1 MYIHRSGKIGWLVAA
16 LTALWI
22 VAACATPAVPVPLA
36 IDATPVTESTP
47 AVDPAP
53 PAEASADAVY
63 EGIPVGFTDEGYP
76 YRGNPDAPITV
87 YEYSDY
93 ECPFCARHVI
103 QTEPALKD
111 NYVAEGDV
119 KFVFRDFPLEG
130 LHPNAIPAAVAANCV
145 AEQGIV
151 PYWQMHRLLFRA
163 QQEWARTAEPA
174 AIFARLAGEA
184 GADSDLYA
192 ACLDERAA
200 EKETAIRESVVEAQ
214 SLGFGGT
221 PSFLFVSEESGEEF
235 TLVGAQPY
243 SVFESYVD
251 AILAGGAPVDPAA
264 AQQQQQGEPQI
275 PYWAQVEGL
284 APDPDNPGMTMAG
297 DFWRGN
303 PDAPLVVVEFSD
315 FQCPFCRQHA
325 LNTQPV
331 LDEQF
336 VDPGDVM
343 WVFKHFPVEQSHPQA
358 VAAAGAAQCAGYQGQ
373 FWEMHHLLFE
383 RMADWG
389 NSAGV
394 DAALTALAE
403 ELSLDMAQFET
414 CMEAQ
419 ETYQAILGDLTDGS
433 AFVRGTPTFVVL
445 YGEQGRLIPG
455 ALPADQFS
463 AALTE
468 LLAEAT
474 E

>member
-1 MYIHRSGKIGWLVAA
+1 MHIHRLGRTIGLVVVLMALLVISACTMPTLPVPVAPVVEEDSTPVAA
-16 LTALWI
+16 A
-22 VAACATPAVPVPLA
+22 
-36 IDATPVTESTP
+36 E
-47 AVDPAP
+47 PAP
-53 PAEASADAVY
+53 AAIY
-63 EGIPVGFTDEGYP
+63 EGMPVGFTAEGFP

-87 YEYSDY
+87 YEFSDY

-119 KFVFRDFPLEG
+119 RFVFRDFPLET

-151 PYWQMHRLLFRA
+151 HYWQMHRLLFRA
-163 QQEWARTAEPA
+163 QQEWSRSANPDSV
-174 AIFARLAGEA
+174 FARLAEEA
-184 GADSDLYA
+184 GADPDLYA
-192 ACLDERAA
+192 ACLA
-200 EKETAIRESVVEAQ
+200 ETADVKEAAVRESVAEAQ
-214 SLGFGGT
+214 SLGFSGT
-221 PSFLFVSEESGEEF
+221 PSFVFVNEESGEAF
-235 TLVGAQPY
+235 RLVGAQPY
-243 SVFESYVD
+243 NIFSDYID
-251 AILAGGAPVDPAA
+251 TMLAGGAPVDPAA

-275 PYWAQVEGL
+275 PYWAQEEGL
-284 APDPDNPGMTMAG
+284 SPDPDNPGFTVAG

-336 VDPGDVM
+336 IDPGDVM

-383 RMADWG
+383 RTEEWG
-389 NSAGV
+389 SSATV
-394 DAALTALAE
+394 DAGLTSLAE
-403 ELSLDMAQFET
+403 DLGLDMAQFET

-419 ETYQAILGDLTDGS
+419 ETYQAILSDLTDGS
-433 AFVRGTPTFVVL
+433 PFVRGTPTFVVL
-445 YGEQGRLIPG
+445 YGDQGRLIPG

-468 LLAEAT
+468 LLAEAR

>member
-1 MYIHRSGKIGWLVAA
+1 MHIHQLGKIGWLVTA
-16 LTALWI
+16 LTALWMM
-22 VAACATPAVPVPLA
+22 AACATPAVPVPLA
-36 IDATPVTESTP
+36 VDATPVTESTP
-47 AVDPAP
+47 AADPEPAAP
-53 PAEASADAVY
+53 TEVSADASF
-63 EGIPVGFTDEGYP
+63 EGLPVGFTEEGYP

-111 NYVAEGDV
+111 SYIVEGDV
-119 KFVFRDFPLEG
+119 KLVFRDFPLEG

-163 QQEWARTAEPA
+163 QQEWAQLADPSPV
-174 AIFARLAGEA
+174 FARLAEEA
-184 GADSDLYA
+184 GGNPETYTTCLADT
-192 ACLDERAA
+192 AA
-200 EKETAIRESVVEAQ
+200 EKEAAVRESVAEAQ
-214 SLGFGGT
+214 SLGFSGT
-221 PSFLFVSEESGEEF
+221 PSFLFVNE
-235 TLVGAQPY
+235 AM
-243 SVFESYVD
+243 
-251 AILAGGAPVDPAA
+251 LAGGAPVDPAA
-264 AQQQQQGEPQI
+264 AQQQQQAGEAEI

-284 APDPDNPGMTMAG
+284 APDPDNPGLTMAG

-303 PDAPLVVVEFSD
+303 PDATLTVVEFSD

-325 LNTQPV
+325 LDTQPV

-336 VDPGDVM
+336 VEPGDVK

-358 VAAAGAAQCAGYQGQ
+358 VAAAGAAECAGYQGQ

-383 RMADWG
+383 RTEEWG
-389 NSAGV
+389 SSSSV
-394 DAALTALAE
+394 DAGLTALAE
-403 ELSLDMAQFET
+403 ELSLELDQFDT

-419 ETYQAILGDLTDGS
+419 ETYQAILGDLNDGS
-433 AFVRGTPTFVVL
+433 SFVRGTPTFVVL
-445 YGEQGRLIPG
+445 YGDQGRLIPG

-468 LLAEAT
+468 LLAEAK